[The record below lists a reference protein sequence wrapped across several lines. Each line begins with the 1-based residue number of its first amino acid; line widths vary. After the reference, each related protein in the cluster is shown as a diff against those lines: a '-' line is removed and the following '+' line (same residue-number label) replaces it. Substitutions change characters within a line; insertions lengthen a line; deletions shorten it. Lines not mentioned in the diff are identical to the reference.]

1 MLEEYIEP
9 PMDQAIDEELLDFMQ
24 KKKEGMA
31 DEWY

>member
-9 PMDQAIDEELLDFMQ
+9 PMDQAIDEELLDFMR

>member
-1 MLEEYIEP
+1 
-9 PMDQAIDEELLDFMQ
+9 MDQAIDEELLDFMQ